1 MEVSIRPSTQDKYS
15 INALDTIHIN
25 PSVLEGENIYSSPL
39 GFRKARCL
47 EYFAPQWL
55 IDPYITGDLQI
66 YSIINGK
73 RIYSDLICNPGI
85 IKASERAKLTYQW
98 YHKKNNKNVLIPNAN
113 KYIYKLRDEDYDIP
127 LFCRITATN
136 RSGTLS
142 RDTKEVIPDIISS
155 VENTEFLIAA
165 IIHPGSGNRQE
176 IIDSSVNTISGLGS
190 KRKEEVHTKELYAV
204 WSPVFHKELVI
215 PNHNA
220 ESGVDN
226 WGVNEQDIT
235 TQSTSPSPS
244 EGSNYFAPGITH
256 SGSSFMYQI
265 IDIPSE
271 DHNLISTGKTY
282 VRAWWRQYQK
292 ETGESYNI
300 DLELQTAHPSF
311 FHDDLYVPIDIIRKK
326 YNTGYLNKWYQMN
339 TPLIVM
345 SSHTRAIIIR
355 LRIVSS
361 GNSSSVYF
369 DDFNLEMYKE
379 NE

>member
-39 GFRKARCL
+39 GFRKAKCL
-47 EYFAPQWL
+47 EYFPPKWV
-55 IDPYITGDLQI
+55 INPYITGDLQI

-98 YHKKNNKNVLIPNAN
+98 YRKKDNKNILIPNAN

-142 RDTKEVIPDIISS
+142 RNTEEVIPDIISP
-155 VENTEFLIAA
+155 VENTEFSIAA

-176 IIDSSVNTISGLGS
+176 IIDSSVNTVSGLGS
-190 KRKEEVHTKELYAV
+190 KRKEEVHTKELYAI
-204 WSPVFHKELVI
+204 WSPVFHKELII

-244 EGSNYFAPGITH
+244 EGSNYFAPGTTH
-256 SGSSFMYQI
+256 SGLSCMYQRI
-265 IDIPSE
+265 EIPFE
-271 DHNLISTGKTY
+271 DYSLVSAQKTY
-282 VRAWWRQYQK
+282 IRAWWGQYQK
-292 ETGESYNI
+292 ETGESYHI
-300 DLELQTAHPSF
+300 DLDLQILGVSS
-311 FHDDLYVPIDIIRKK
+311 YVPGGYYIINNVRKK
-326 YNTGYLNKWYQMN
+326 YSTGYANKWYQMN
-339 TPLIVM
+339 TPLIVIH
-345 SSHTRAIIIR
+345 SATRAIDLMIGIA
-355 LRIVSS
+355 SS
-361 GNSSSVYF
+361 GNSSSVYLDNF
-369 DDFNLEMYKE
+369 HLEIYSE
-379 NE
+379 TS